1 MNGNQLLNMILNLME
16 IKRID
21 KETQRKLY
29 WLFIPMAIV
38 VTIEMA
44 YLWFDVNILDLWFGA
59 DIDILTWCK
68 PALLLSVLIVFVGY
82 AIAAIRQRC
91 WLELAIALVI
101 GMIMLLNFGN
111 FFVDLIFNYRN

>member
-1 MNGNQLLNMILNLME
+1 ME

-38 VTIEMA
+38 VAIEMA

-59 DIDILTWCK
+59 DIDILT
-68 PALLLSVLIVFVGY
+68 
-82 AIAAIRQRC
+82 
-91 WLELAIALVI
+91 
-101 GMIMLLNFGN
+101 
-111 FFVDLIFNYRN
+111 

>member
-38 VTIEMA
+38 VAIEMA
-44 YLWFDVNILDLWFGA
+44 YLWFDVNILDLSFA
-59 DIDILTWCK
+59 SSTC
-68 PALLLSVLIVFVGY
+68 
-82 AIAAIRQRC
+82 
-91 WLELAIALVI
+91 
-101 GMIMLLNFGN
+101 
-111 FFVDLIFNYRN
+111 